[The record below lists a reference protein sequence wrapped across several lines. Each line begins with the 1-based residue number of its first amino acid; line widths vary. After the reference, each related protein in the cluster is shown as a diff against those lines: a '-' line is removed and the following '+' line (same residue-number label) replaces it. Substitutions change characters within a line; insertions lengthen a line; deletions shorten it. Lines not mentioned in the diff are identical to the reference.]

1 MSHTKSFFFFT
12 FQETY
17 FETLFYTNT
26 KLSWQETIDWDIWV
40 DFQTLLSKQYL
51 FLFNANLKSTFL
63 HATALFFAH
72 FRAEVNVLWLICAF
86 WICQASWIA
95 KCRMKE
101 GKGLVNTQQHLQQ
114 LYFATALN
122 QLKAAELLTFACL
135 DFKHIGCPKIY
146 TYDLQ
151 MSEL

>member
-1 MSHTKSFFFFT
+1 
-12 FQETY
+12 
-17 FETLFYTNT
+17 
-26 KLSWQETIDWDIWV
+26 
-40 DFQTLLSKQYL
+40 
-51 FLFNANLKSTFL
+51 
-63 HATALFFAH
+63 
-72 FRAEVNVLWLICAF
+72 
-86 WICQASWIA
+86 
-95 KCRMKE
+95 MKE

-151 MSEL
+151 NSNTTSVGGNEGWEVIKPLWMQMQSGVYTAEDYFWYTLVRNSETLRLRDIELLRL

>member
-1 MSHTKSFFFFT
+1 
-12 FQETY
+12 
-17 FETLFYTNT
+17 
-26 KLSWQETIDWDIWV
+26 
-40 DFQTLLSKQYL
+40 
-51 FLFNANLKSTFL
+51 
-63 HATALFFAH
+63 
-72 FRAEVNVLWLICAF
+72 
-86 WICQASWIA
+86 
-95 KCRMKE
+95 MKE

-151 MSEL
+151 MSELYRYYVIRVRRGGVVKPLLMHADIAEDAICCLLYIGRQDKFKKIFLLMVFYTR